1 MIFGW
6 RIVSWQTKGVK
17 DSWLRMSLA
26 LAFVLLAVT
35 QYLGPV
41 AATLYAALASLLLGL
56 GWPHLLKVP
65 ARRTLAVVIAI
76 SGIVAAVVSLFGNGG
91 LGMLIP
97 VMALAVIAT
106 FIVQLFRGTG
116 RPYRLQS
123 LIGTSAAAFLATLG
137 SGWVVLARQP
147 DNHLAYVAAA
157 AGFVGA
163 FFVARQL
170 SAPAQLLGGG
180 LSIAAG
186 IVVGLLLNVP
196 WLWLLPTVLL
206 TASIG
211 FVFRLVA
218 ERSAALPSNR
228 SLGAAALTPIC
239 ALAPVLFYLQV
250 FMGGSFYRLLLF

>member
-1 MIFGW
+1 M
-6 RIVSWQTKGVK
+6 RI
-17 DSWLRMSLA
+17 SLA
-26 LAFVLLAVT
+26 LAFVLLAIT
-35 QYLGPV
+35 QYVGPI
-41 AATLYAALASLLLGL
+41 AATAYVALASLLLGL

-65 ARRTLAVVIAI
+65 ARRTLAWVIAS
-76 SGIVAAVVSLFGNGG
+76 SGIIAAVVSYFGNGG

-97 VMALAVIAT
+97 IMALAVIAT

-137 SGWVVLARQP
+137 SGWVVLARLP
-147 DNHLAYVAAA
+147 DHQLVYVTAA

-170 SAPAQLLGGG
+170 SYVAQGFGAAASIAVG
-180 LSIAAG
+180 IAAG
-186 IVVGLLLNVP
+186 VALQIP
-196 WLWLLPTVLL
+196 WVWLLPTVLL
-206 TASIG
+206 TAAAG

-228 SLGAAALTPIC
+228 SLVAAALTPIC
-239 ALAPVLFYLQV
+239 ALGPVLFYLQV
-250 FMGGSFYRLLLF
+250 FMSGSFYKLITF